1 MIKIN
6 ETKRYNVKPN
16 EMVTDAFETAYT
28 RYAEEQPVAPPDL
41 TMPVF
46 TSLSMVLLFVLFLL
60 TAFEYTEEKHIWF
73 ILAGL
78 CLMLAARSCYKYYIQ
93 NKNYRNAAGKPSLV
107 KAKRE
112 GFLSLFQ
119 IDEANLKRLPETILS
134 SEMIKKV
141 SPIIGKQ
148 NDQVYNTALRE
159 ISEDLARINNPSLTM
174 CKLLTPCTDIFK
186 QSRRR
191 LYFKNEDNSLIFF
204 DTDWMNPLGEIVC
217 DEDDVVSF
225 GEYSK
230 YPSDINKSGGK
241 IRQDSIIVEIKDD
254 NNHIFFE
261 FQNDSYAEIKKAL
274 PSRKEKK

>member
-6 ETKRYNVKPN
+6 ETKRYNVKP
-16 EMVTDAFETAYT
+16 VAVIGDAFETAYT

-41 TMPVF
+41 AMPVF

-60 TAFEYTEEKHIWF
+60 TAFEYKDEKHIWF

-78 CLMLAARSCYKYYIQ
+78 CIILAGRSCYKYFIQ
-93 NKNYRNAAGKPSLV
+93 NKQYKQAAGKPSVV
-107 KAKRE
+107 KAKRD
-112 GFLSLFQ
+112 GFFSFFQ
-119 IDEANLKRLPETILS
+119 DDEDLPETTTAANMLK
-134 SEMIKKV
+134 MV

-148 NDQVYNTALRE
+148 NDQVYNNALRE
-159 ISEDLARINNPSLTM
+159 MSEDLARINNPSLTM
-174 CKLLTPCTDIFK
+174 CKLLTPCGEIFK

-191 LYFKNEDNSLIFF
+191 LYFKDEGAYLVFF

-217 DEDDVVSF
+217 DEDDIVSF

-241 IRQDSIIVEIKDD
+241 IRQDSIIVEIKDAD
-254 NNHIFFE
+254 NHIFFE
-261 FQNDSYAEIKKAL
+261 FQNDSYAELKKAL
-274 PSRKEKK
+274 SSRKEKK

>member
-6 ETKRYNVKPN
+6 ETKRYNVKPL
-16 EMVTDAFETAYT
+16 EVISDAFETAYT

-41 TMPVF
+41 AMPVF

-60 TAFEYTEEKHIWF
+60 TAFEYKAEKHIWF

-78 CLMLAARSCYKYYIQ
+78 CIILAGRSCYKYFIQ
-93 NKNYRNAAGKPSLV
+93 NKQYKQAAGKPSVV
-107 KAKRE
+107 KAKRD
-112 GFLSLFQ
+112 GFFSFFQ
-119 IDEANLKRLPETILS
+119 DDEDLPETTTAANMLK
-134 SEMIKKV
+134 MV

-148 NDQVYNTALRE
+148 NDQVYNNALRE
-159 ISEDLARINNPSLTM
+159 MSEDLARINNPSLTM
-174 CKLLTPCTDIFK
+174 CKLLTPCGEIFK

-191 LYFKNEDNSLIFF
+191 LYFKDEGAYLVFF

-241 IRQDSIIVEIKDD
+241 IRQDSIIVEIKDAD
-254 NNHIFFE
+254 NHIFFE
-261 FQNDSYAEIKKAL
+261 FQNDSYAELKKAL
-274 PSRKEKK
+274 SSRKEKK

>member
-6 ETKRYNVKPN
+6 ETKRYNVKPL
-16 EMVTDAFETAYT
+16 EVISDAFETAYT

-41 TMPVF
+41 AMPVF

-60 TAFEYTEEKHIWF
+60 TAFEYKDEKHIWF

-78 CLMLAARSCYKYYIQ
+78 CIILAGRSCYKYFIQ
-93 NKNYRNAAGKPSLV
+93 NKQYKQAAGKPSVV
-107 KAKRE
+107 KAKRD
-112 GFLSLFQ
+112 GFFSFFQ
-119 IDEANLKRLPETILS
+119 DDEDLPETTTAANMLK
-134 SEMIKKV
+134 MV

-148 NDQVYNTALRE
+148 NDQVYNNALRE
-159 ISEDLARINNPSLTM
+159 MSEDLARINNPSLTM
-174 CKLLTPCTDIFK
+174 CKLLTPCGEIFK

-191 LYFKNEDNSLIFF
+191 LYFKDEGAYLVFF

-241 IRQDSIIVEIKDD
+241 IRQDSIIVEIKDAD
-254 NNHIFFE
+254 NHIFFE
-261 FQNDSYAEIKKAL
+261 FQNDSYAELKKAL
-274 PSRKEKK
+274 SSRKEKK

>member
-6 ETKRYNVKPN
+6 ETKRYNVKPL
-16 EMVTDAFETAYT
+16 EVIGDAFETAYT
-28 RYAEEQPVAPPDL
+28 RFAEEQPVAPPDL
-41 TMPVF
+41 AMPVF

-60 TAFEYTEEKHIWF
+60 TAFEYKDEKHIWF
-73 ILAGL
+73 ILAGF
-78 CLMLAARSCYKYYIQ
+78 CLILAGRSCYKYFTQ
-93 NKNYRNAAGKPSLV
+93 NKQYKQAAGKPSVV
-107 KAKRE
+107 KAKRD
-112 GFLSLFQ
+112 GFFSFFQ
-119 IDEANLKRLPETILS
+119 DDEELPETTTAADML
-134 SEMIKKV
+134 KKV
-141 SPIIGKQ
+141 SPIIGRQ
-148 NDQVYNTALRE
+148 NDQVYNNALRE
-159 ISEDLARINNPSLTM
+159 MSEGLSRINNPSLTM
-174 CKLLTPCTDIFK
+174 CKLVNPCGEIFK

-191 LYFKNEDNSLIFF
+191 LYFKEDGANFIFF

-217 DEDDVVSF
+217 DKDDIVSF

-261 FQNDSYAEIKKAL
+261 FQNDSYTEIKKAL